1 MAEKTKLK
9 WLRKEFSSSE
19 ELEYYLTQLKHQDK
33 LKSDVIALLER
44 FQHLLFQD
52 YEPDFLTISYNGQW
66 DVSFSN
72 TNFDDTKQ
80 KAEALSAGTVKSE
93 NLKLDSSKNL
103 DKVISEQPTKPT
115 KIEYKLN
122 GKTSKEE
129 ASKTL
134 RSTNKEEPK
143 SKLLTKA
150 TSKTAKTTKKT
161 SSGKSK
167 NERVDLNDLIIAN
180 LLNVGTKLRYKNQ
193 AHVLGVVTREGTIK
207 VGKEEYSSLSGAATS
222 LATSGRRDGWL
233 CWFFQ
238 DSDGEWKTID
248 LLRQRW
254 KERFRGEK

>member
-33 LKSDVIALLER
+33 LKSDIVALLER

-72 TNFDDTKQ
+72 ANFEDKQ
-80 KAEALSAGTVKSE
+80 KAEPSNYLPAIKTEAVKPETPKPEAKKPTKVTTDQTVKSA
-93 NLKLDSSKNL
+93 
-103 DKVISEQPTKPT
+103 
-115 KIEYKLN
+115 KIEYKP
-122 GKTSKEE
+122 
-129 ASKTL
+129 ASKPNREDTKKA
-134 RSTNKEEPK
+134 SKPVIK
-143 SKLLTKA
+143 SN
-150 TSKTAKTTKKT
+150 KTTKKT
-161 SSGKSK
+161 SKNKSGQ
-167 NERVDLNDLIIAN
+167 ERIDLNDLITAN

-193 AHVLGVVTREGTIK
+193 SNVLGIVTREGTLR
-207 VGKEEYSSLSGAATS
+207 VGKDEYRSLSGAATS

-238 DSDGEWKTID
+238 DSNGEWKSVD
-248 LLRQRW
+248 LLRHRW
-254 KERFRGEK
+254 KEHFGGQK